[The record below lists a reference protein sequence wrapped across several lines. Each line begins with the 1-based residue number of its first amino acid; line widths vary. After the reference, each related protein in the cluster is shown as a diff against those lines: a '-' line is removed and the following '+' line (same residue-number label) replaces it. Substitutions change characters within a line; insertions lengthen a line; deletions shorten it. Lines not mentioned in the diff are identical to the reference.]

1 LFGVPGFS
9 GSTSSLVP
17 ASALHPT
24 CVLSSMR
31 RRC

>member
-9 GSTSSLVP
+9 GSTSSRP
-17 ASALHPT
+17 RFRFAIPT
-24 CVLSSMR
+24 CVLSSTR